1 MVKKFISYY
10 KNHKK
15 VFFLDMVSAFFMSV
29 IDLLYPIAL
38 RAILNDYIPSG
49 LVNMV
54 VYIGVALLIIY
65 LIRARLSFYVT
76 YNGHMMGAFI
86 ERDMRKDLFKKY
98 EELDYDFFDDNQ
110 TGVLM
115 SYMTNHLHDIS
126 EMSHHVPEDLFISGI
141 MFVGS
146 FIYLSFIDLYLTMI
160 IFSMVILIVWFSWW
174 RRKKMLDAQRIV
186 RKTHGELNSKIENSI
201 SGVRLTK
208 AYNNEDFE
216 MERFENINDEY
227 ADSASLAYKEMGIF
241 HVGNQFFLNML
252 NLLLLVVGGLFVFY
266 KLIDYVDLFTYYLYI
281 SFLTRP
287 INRLIS
293 MIEQI
298 QRGTSGFERFYQI
311 MLIEPKISS
320 DDLAINLEEP
330 KGKIE
335 FKNVNFNYGKDKN
348 QVLKDFNLLINPGEK
363 IGLIGETGVGKS
375 TISKLIPRFYD
386 VNGGEVLI
394 DGLNVKEYDVYSL
407 RRAIGHVQQDVFI
420 FYGTLRD
427 NILYGNPEASDYEM
441 IEACKKAKIHDFI
454 MSLEEGYLTLAGEKG
469 VKLSGGQKQRI
480 AIARLFLKKPKI
492 VVLDEATSALDN
504 ITERLIQEAFDEL
517 IKDKTAIVIAHRLST
532 IMNAD
537 RIIVLGNQGIIEM
550 GNHQELMDLQ
560 GEYYRLMNE

>member
-1 MVKKFISYY
+1 
-10 KNHKK
+10 
-15 VFFLDMVSAFFMSV
+15 MSI

-38 RAILNDYIPSG
+38 RAILNDYIPDG
-49 LVNMV
+49 KVKMV
-54 VYIGVALLIIY
+54 LYIGVALLIIY

-98 EELDYDFFDDNQ
+98 EELDYDFFDDHQ

-141 MFVGS
+141 MFIGS
-146 FIYLSFIDLYLTMI
+146 FVYLSFINLYLTII

-208 AYNNEDFE
+208 AYNNEEFE
-216 MERFENINDEY
+216 VDRFENINDEY

-252 NLLLLVVGGLFVFY
+252 NLLLLVVGGVFVFY
-266 KLIDYVDLFTYYLYI
+266 KFIDYVDLFTYYLYI

-298 QRGTSGFERFYQI
+298 QRGTSGFEKFYQI
-311 MLIEPKISS
+311 MLIEPKIKSKPN
-320 DDLAINLEEP
+320 AIILENP
-330 KGKIE
+330 KGRIE
-335 FKNVNFNYGKDKN
+335 FKDVDFNYGQDIY
-348 QVLKDFNLLINPGEK
+348 QVLKKFNLDIKEGEK

-386 VNGGEVLI
+386 VNSGEILI
-394 DGLNVKEYDVYSL
+394 DGINIKEFDIYSL

-427 NILYGNPEASDYEM
+427 NILYGNPEASDEEM

-454 MSLEEGYLTLAGEKG
+454 INLENGYLTITGEKG

-537 RIIVLGNQGIIEM
+537 RIVVLGKDGIIEM
-550 GNHQELMDLQ
+550 GNHQSLMALK
-560 GEYYRLMNE
+560 GEYYRLVNE

>member
-1 MVKKFISYY
+1 MIKKFMSYY
-10 KNHKK
+10 KNHKR
-15 VFFLDMVSAFFMSV
+15 VFFLDMISAFFMSI

-38 RAILNDYIPSG
+38 RAILNDYIPDG
-49 LVNMV
+49 KVKMV
-54 VYIGVALLIIY
+54 LYIGVALLIIY

-98 EELDYDFFDDNQ
+98 EELDYDFFDDHQ

-141 MFVGS
+141 MFIGS
-146 FIYLSFIDLYLTMI
+146 FVYLSFINLYLTII

-208 AYNNEDFE
+208 AYNNEEFE
-216 MERFENINDEY
+216 VDRFENINDEY

-252 NLLLLVVGGLFVFY
+252 NLLLLVVGGVFVFY
-266 KLIDYVDLFTYYLYI
+266 NFIDYVDLFTYYLYI

-298 QRGTSGFERFYQI
+298 QRGTSGFEKFYQI
-311 MLIEPKISS
+311 MLIEPKIKSEPN
-320 DDLAINLEEP
+320 AIILENP
-330 KGKIE
+330 KGRIE
-335 FKNVNFNYGKDKN
+335 FKDVDFNYGQDIY
-348 QVLKDFNLLINPGEK
+348 QVLKKFNLDIKEGEK

-386 VNGGEVLI
+386 VNSGEILI
-394 DGLNVKEYDVYSL
+394 DGINIKEFDIYSL

-427 NILYGNPEASDYEM
+427 NILYGNPEASDEEM

-454 MSLEEGYLTLAGEKG
+454 INLENGYLTITGEKG

-537 RIIVLGNQGIIEM
+537 RIVVLGKDGIIEM
-550 GNHQELMDLQ
+550 GNHQSLMALK
-560 GEYYRLMNE
+560 GEYYRLVNE

>member
-15 VFFLDMVSAFFMSV
+15 VFFLDMISAFFMSV

-38 RAILNDYIPSG
+38 RAILNDYIPDG
-49 LVNMV
+49 RVKMV
-54 VYIGVALLIIY
+54 LYIGVALLIIY

-98 EELDYDFFDDNQ
+98 EELDYDFFDDHQ

-141 MFVGS
+141 MFIGS
-146 FIYLSFIDLYLTMI
+146 FIYLSFINLYLTII

-174 RRKKMLDAQRIV
+174 RRKKMLDAQRVV

-208 AYNNEDFE
+208 AYNNEEFE
-216 MERFENINDEY
+216 VDRFENINDEY
-227 ADSASLAYKEMGIF
+227 ADSASLAYREMGIF

-252 NLLLLVVGGLFVFY
+252 NLLLLVVGGVFVYYNF
-266 KLIDYVDLFTYYLYI
+266 IDYVDLFTYYLYI
-281 SFLTRP
+281 SFLTKP

-298 QRGTSGFERFYQI
+298 QRGTSGFEKFYQI
-311 MLIEPKISS
+311 MTIEPKIKSEP
-320 DDLAINLEEP
+320 DAIFLENP
-330 KGKIE
+330 KGRIE
-335 FKNVNFNYGKDKN
+335 FKDVDFNYGQDIY
-348 QVLKDFNLLINPGEK
+348 QVLKKFNLDINPGEK

-386 VNGGEVLI
+386 VNSGEILI
-394 DGLNVKEYDVYSL
+394 DGVNIKEFDIYSL

-427 NILYGNPEASDYEM
+427 NILYGNPEASDEEM

-454 MSLEEGYLTLAGEKG
+454 INLENGYLTVTGEKG

-504 ITERLIQEAFDEL
+504 MTERMIQEAFDEL

-537 RIIVLGNQGIIEM
+537 RIVVLGKEGIIEM
-550 GNHQELMDLQ
+550 GNHQSLMSLK
-560 GEYYRLMNE
+560 GEYYRLINE

>member
-1 MVKKFISYY
+1 MIKKFMSYY
-10 KNHKK
+10 KNHKR
-15 VFFLDMVSAFFMSV
+15 VFFLDMISAFFMSI

-38 RAILNDYIPSG
+38 RAILNDYIPDG
-49 LVNMV
+49 KVKMV
-54 VYIGVALLIIY
+54 LYIGVALLIIY

-98 EELDYDFFDDNQ
+98 EELDYDFFDDHQ

-141 MFVGS
+141 MFIGS
-146 FIYLSFIDLYLTMI
+146 FVYLSFINLYLTII

-208 AYNNEDFE
+208 AYNNEEFE
-216 MERFENINDEY
+216 VDRFENINDEY

-252 NLLLLVVGGLFVFY
+252 NLLLLVVGGVFVFY
-266 KLIDYVDLFTYYLYI
+266 NFIDYVDLFTYYLYI

-298 QRGTSGFERFYQI
+298 QRGTSGFEKFYQI
-311 MLIEPKISS
+311 MLIEPKIKSEPN
-320 DDLAINLEEP
+320 AIILENP
-330 KGKIE
+330 KGRIE
-335 FKNVNFNYGKDKN
+335 FKDVDFNYGQDIY
-348 QVLKDFNLLINPGEK
+348 QVLKKFNLNIKEGEK

-386 VNGGEVLI
+386 VNSGEILI
-394 DGLNVKEYDVYSL
+394 DGINIKDFDIYSL

-427 NILYGNPEASDYEM
+427 NILYGNPEASDEEM

-454 MSLEEGYLTLAGEKG
+454 INLENGYLTITGEKG

-537 RIIVLGNQGIIEM
+537 RIVVLGKDGIIEM
-550 GNHQELMDLQ
+550 GNHQSLMALK
-560 GEYYRLMNE
+560 GEYYRLVNE

>member
-15 VFFLDMVSAFFMSV
+15 VFFLDMISAFFMSV

-38 RAILNDYIPSG
+38 RAILNDYIPDG
-49 LVNMV
+49 RVKMV
-54 VYIGVALLIIY
+54 LYIGVALLIIY

-98 EELDYDFFDDNQ
+98 EELDYDFFDDHQ

-141 MFVGS
+141 MFIGS
-146 FIYLSFIDLYLTMI
+146 FIYLSFINLYLTII

-174 RRKKMLDAQRIV
+174 RRKKMLDAQRVV

-208 AYNNEDFE
+208 AYNNEEFE
-216 MERFENINDEY
+216 VDRFENINDEY
-227 ADSASLAYKEMGIF
+227 ADSASLAYREMGIF

-252 NLLLLVVGGLFVFY
+252 NLLLLVVGGVFVFY
-266 KLIDYVDLFTYYLYI
+266 NFIDYVDLFTYYLYI
-281 SFLTRP
+281 SFLTKP

-298 QRGTSGFERFYQI
+298 QRGTSGFEKFYQI
-311 MLIEPKISS
+311 MTIEPKIKSEP
-320 DDLAINLEEP
+320 DAIFLENP
-330 KGKIE
+330 KGRIE
-335 FKNVNFNYGKDKN
+335 FKDVDFNYGQDIY
-348 QVLKDFNLLINPGEK
+348 QVLKKFNLDINPGEK

-386 VNGGEVLI
+386 VNSGEILI
-394 DGLNVKEYDVYSL
+394 DGVNIKEFDIYSL

-427 NILYGNPEASDYEM
+427 NILYGNPEASDEEM

-454 MSLEEGYLTLAGEKG
+454 INLENGYLTVTGEKG

-504 ITERLIQEAFDEL
+504 MTERMIQEAFDEL

-537 RIIVLGNQGIIEM
+537 RIVVLGKEGIIEM
-550 GNHQELMDLQ
+550 GNHQSLMSLK
-560 GEYYRLMNE
+560 GEYYRLINE

>member
-10 KNHKK
+10 SNHKK
-15 VFFLDMVSAFFMSV
+15 VFYLDMISAFFMSG
-29 IDLLYPIAL
+29 IDLLYPLAL
-38 RAILNDYIPSG
+38 RSILNDYIPDRR
-49 LVNMV
+49 VDMV
-54 VYIGVALLIIY
+54 LYIGLALFFIY
-65 LIRARLSFYVT
+65 LVRARLSFYVT

-98 EELDYDFFDDNQ
+98 EELDYEFYDDFQ

-115 SYMTNHLHDIS
+115 SYITNHLHDIS

-141 MFVGS
+141 MFIGS
-146 FIYLSFIDLYLTMI
+146 FIYLSFINLYLTII
-160 IFSMVILIVWFSWW
+160 IFSLVIVIVVFSWW

-201 SGVRLTK
+201 SGIRLTK
-208 AYNNEDFE
+208 AYNNEEFE
-216 MERFENINDEY
+216 VDRFEDINDDY
-227 ADSASLAYKEMGIF
+227 ANSARLAYKEMGIF

-252 NLLLLVVGGLFVFY
+252 NLLLLIVGGVFVFNG
-266 KLIDYVDLFTYYLYI
+266 LIDYVDLFTYYLYI

-311 MLIEPKISS
+311 MQIEPKIHS
-320 DDLAINLEEP
+320 EENAVKLTDP
-330 KGKIE
+330 LGKIE
-335 FKNVNFNYGKDKN
+335 FRNVNFNYGKDAH
-348 QVLKDFNLLINPGEK
+348 QVLRNFNLLIKPGEK

-386 VNGGEVLI
+386 IISGEILI
-394 DGLNVKEYDVYSL
+394 DDLDIKAYDVYSL

-420 FYGTLRD
+420 FYGTLKD
-427 NILYGNPEASDYEM
+427 NVLYGNPEASDEEI
-441 IEACKKAKIHDFI
+441 IEACKRAKIHDFI
-454 MSLEEGYLTLAGEKG
+454 MSLENGYLTVTGEKG

-504 ITERLIQEAFDEL
+504 VTERLIQDAFDEL
-517 IKDKTAIVIAHRLST
+517 IKDKTAIVIAHRLTT

-537 RIIVLGNQGIIEM
+537 RIIVLGSEGIVEM
-550 GNHQELMDLQ
+550 GTHQELMELK
-560 GEYYRLMNE
+560 GVYYHLINE

>member
-1 MVKKFISYY
+1 MIKKFMSYY
-10 KNHKK
+10 KNHKR
-15 VFFLDMVSAFFMSV
+15 VFFLDMISAFFMSI

-38 RAILNDYIPSG
+38 RAILNDYIPDG
-49 LVNMV
+49 KVKMV
-54 VYIGVALLIIY
+54 LYIGVALLIIY

-98 EELDYDFFDDNQ
+98 EELDYDFFDDHQ

-141 MFVGS
+141 MFIGS
-146 FIYLSFIDLYLTMI
+146 FVYLSFINLYLTII

-208 AYNNEDFE
+208 AYNNEEFE
-216 MERFENINDEY
+216 VDRFENINDEY

-252 NLLLLVVGGLFVFY
+252 NLLLLVVGGVFVFY
-266 KLIDYVDLFTYYLYI
+266 KFIDYVDLFTYYLYI

-298 QRGTSGFERFYQI
+298 QRGTSGFEKFYQI
-311 MLIEPKISS
+311 MLIEPKIKSEPN
-320 DDLAINLEEP
+320 AIILENP
-330 KGKIE
+330 KGRIE
-335 FKNVNFNYGKDKN
+335 FKDVDFNYGQDIY
-348 QVLKDFNLLINPGEK
+348 QVLKKFNLDIKEGEK

-386 VNGGEVLI
+386 VNSGEILI
-394 DGLNVKEYDVYSL
+394 DGINIKEFDIYSL

-427 NILYGNPEASDYEM
+427 NILYGNPEASDEEM

-454 MSLEEGYLTLAGEKG
+454 INLENGYLTITGEKG

-537 RIIVLGNQGIIEM
+537 RIVVLGKDGIIEM
-550 GNHQELMDLQ
+550 GNHQSLMALK
-560 GEYYRLMNE
+560 GEYYRLVNE

>member
-1 MVKKFISYY
+1 MVKKFVSYY
-10 KNHKK
+10 KNHKR
-15 VFFLDMVSAFFMSV
+15 VFFLDMISAFFMSV

-38 RAILNDYIPSG
+38 RAILNDYIPDG
-49 LVNMV
+49 KVKMV
-54 VYIGVALLIIY
+54 LYIGVALLIIY

-98 EELDYDFFDDNQ
+98 EELDYDFFDDHQ

-141 MFVGS
+141 MFIGS
-146 FIYLSFIDLYLTMI
+146 FIYLSFINLYLTII

-208 AYNNEDFE
+208 AYNNEEFE
-216 MERFENINDEY
+216 VDRFENINDEY
-227 ADSASLAYKEMGIF
+227 ADSASMAYKEMGIF

-252 NLLLLVVGGLFVFY
+252 NLLLLVVGGIFVFY
-266 KLIDYVDLFTYYLYI
+266 NFIDYVDLFTYYLYI
-281 SFLTRP
+281 SFLTKP

-298 QRGTSGFERFYQI
+298 QRGTSGFEKFYQI
-311 MLIEPKISS
+311 MSIEPKIKSEPN
-320 DDLAINLEEP
+320 AIILENP
-330 KGKIE
+330 KGRIE
-335 FKNVNFNYGKDKN
+335 FKDVDFNYGQDIY
-348 QVLKDFNLLINPGEK
+348 QVLKKFNLDIKEGEK

-386 VNGGEVLI
+386 VNSGEILI
-394 DGLNVKEYDVYSL
+394 DGINIKEFDIYSL

-427 NILYGNPEASDYEM
+427 NILYGNPEASDEEM

-454 MSLEEGYLTLAGEKG
+454 IGLENGYLTITGEKG

-504 ITERLIQEAFDEL
+504 MTERMIQEAFDEL

-537 RIIVLGNQGIIEM
+537 RIIVLGKEGIIEM
-550 GNHQELMDLQ
+550 GNHKSLMALK
-560 GEYYRLMNE
+560 GEYYRLVNE

>member
-1 MVKKFISYY
+1 MIKKFMSYY
-10 KNHKK
+10 KNHKR
-15 VFFLDMVSAFFMSV
+15 VFFLDMISAFFMSI

-38 RAILNDYIPSG
+38 RAILNDYIPDG
-49 LVNMV
+49 KVKMV
-54 VYIGVALLIIY
+54 LYIGVALLIIY

-98 EELDYDFFDDNQ
+98 EELDYDFFDDHQ

-141 MFVGS
+141 MFIGS
-146 FIYLSFIDLYLTMI
+146 FVYLSFINLYLTII

-208 AYNNEDFE
+208 AYNNEEFE
-216 MERFENINDEY
+216 VDRFENINDEY

-252 NLLLLVVGGLFVFY
+252 NLLLLVVGGVFVFY
-266 KLIDYVDLFTYYLYI
+266 KFIDYVDLFTYYLYI

-298 QRGTSGFERFYQI
+298 QRGTSGFEKFYQI
-311 MLIEPKISS
+311 MLIEPKIKSKPN
-320 DDLAINLEEP
+320 AIILENP
-330 KGKIE
+330 KGRIE
-335 FKNVNFNYGKDKN
+335 FKDVDFNYGQDIY
-348 QVLKDFNLLINPGEK
+348 QVLKKFNLDIKEGEK

-386 VNGGEVLI
+386 VNSGEILI
-394 DGLNVKEYDVYSL
+394 DGINIKEFDIYSL

-427 NILYGNPEASDYEM
+427 NILYGNPEASDEEM

-454 MSLEEGYLTLAGEKG
+454 INLENGYLTITGEKG

-537 RIIVLGNQGIIEM
+537 RIVVLGKDGIIEM
-550 GNHQELMDLQ
+550 GNHQSLMALK
-560 GEYYRLMNE
+560 GEYYRLVNE

>member
-38 RAILNDYIPSG
+38 RAILNDYIPNG

-54 VYIGVALLIIY
+54 VYIGVALLMIY

-86 ERDMRKDLFKKY
+86 ERDMRRDLFKKY

-348 QVLKDFNLLINPGEK
+348 QVLKDFNLLIKPGEK

-550 GNHQELMDLQ
+550 GNHQELMDLK